1 MKHPEL
7 ATRQLIAAGLLGAAS
22 VGAFAPL
29 NWFVLA
35 WLTQAGLFIL
45 LSQEASRDRRM
56 RRGALIGGA
65 FGFGFFITGVS
76 WVFVSLSTFG
86 GMPSVLAALATLL
99 FCVFLSL
106 YPALAG
112 ALLSGTRPN
121 TAGIAHC
128 FLQRY

>member
-45 LSQEASRDRRM
+45 LSQEASRDRRT
-56 RRGALIGGA
+56 RRG
-65 FGFGFFITGVS
+65 
-76 WVFVSLSTFG
+76 
-86 GMPSVLAALATLL
+86 
-99 FCVFLSL
+99 
-106 YPALAG
+106 
-112 ALLSGTRPN
+112 
-121 TAGIAHC
+121 
-128 FLQRY
+128 